1 MSSSVM
7 EVADA
12 TQQISSYMNEQVS
25 HIHQTGAQTKAVA
38 ELLKKRQLVRK
49 K

>member
-1 MSSSVM
+1 M

-25 HIHQTGAQTKAVA
+25 TFITGAQTKAVEA
-38 ELLKKRQLVRK
+38 IA
-49 K
+49 